1 MLERHRRCIG
11 MAAASQ
17 RATDVKLDVRTQWR
31 AFSFEDFCS
40 LGVLPCREQSVAVN
54 DGGVT
59 AIQRV
64 RVLGAEVLQN
74 SDAIG
79 PVAGRVIRLAKV
91 EIHIVAQLTR
101 LPPGLYQGRNRLR
114 EFLVESV

>member
-31 AFSFEDFCS
+31 AFSFQDFCS
-40 LGVLPCREQSVAVN
+40 LGVLPCREQRVAVN
-54 DGGVT
+54 DGGVA

-64 RVLGAEVLQN
+64 RVLGAEVLQS

-79 PVAGRVIRLAKV
+79 PVAGRVIRLAKI
-91 EIHIVAQLTR
+91 EINVVSQLTCFR
-101 LPPGLYQGRNRLR
+101 SSLYQRR
-114 EFLVESV
+114 